1 MIPSDLRTRVL
12 CFVHGNNI
20 WPQNKLYNHMI
31 AAEFLKVLLLNSHH
45 NITHLFDI
53 LFNNS
58 LFVSVFGIGGHLGG
72 WHTEHSSL

>member
-1 MIPSDLRTRVL
+1 MIV
-12 CFVHGNNI
+12 
-20 WPQNKLYNHMI
+20 
-31 AAEFLKVLLLNSHH
+31 AEFLKVLLLTSHH